1 MRLFASVGVEPF
13 ADRIEDLQ
21 EPLAGLEGLRP
32 TDPSQAHVTVKF
44 LGERDHDLDALAAAM
59 ERSVENS
66 GVEPFEATLDGV
78 GAFPSREYI
87 RVVWIG
93 FGAGTEPLSD
103 LHESVEA
110 ETTALGYDEERHDFT
125 PHVTLA
131 RMDDATA
138 KGEVQRFLR
147 ESEPSF
153 GPLNVEEIR
162 LTESELT
169 PDGPEY
175 RTIERFPL

>member
-1 MRLFASVGVEPF
+1 MRLFASVDVEPF

-32 TDPSQAHVTVKF
+32 TDPRQAHVTMKF
-44 LGERDHDLDALAAAM
+44 LGEGDHDLDALTAAID
-59 ERSVENS
+59 RSVENA
-66 GVEPFEATLDGV
+66 GVGPFEATLEDV

-87 RVVWIG
+87 RVVWLG
-93 FGAGTEPLSD
+93 FGAGTEPLSE
-103 LHESVEA
+103 LHRRIEA
-110 ETTALGYDEERHDFT
+110 ETTALGYDEERHEFT

-153 GPLNVEEIR
+153 GPLDVEELR

-169 PDGPEY
+169 ADGPEY
-175 RTIERFPL
+175 RTVERFPL